1 MWLFVRFL
9 PHGKSGFGSAST
21 AEDVTA
27 GLDLSGR
34 TVLVTGSNSGLG
46 LETARVL
53 ALRGARVLAAAR
65 SVEKAQQAVASL
77 PGAFVPLACELA
89 DPQSVRACVQSVK
102 QLGFPLDAIICNAG
116 IMALPKRERAFG
128 YELQFFTNHI
138 GHFMLVTGLL
148 DALSERGRVVVLSS
162 TMHKRAPSA
171 GIEFDDLSGER
182 NYTAWGAYGQ
192 SKLANVLFA
201 KQLAKR
207 FAGSGRTA
215 NAVHPGVI
223 PSPLA
228 RHFSPI
234 SRAVY
239 TSVGPLFLKDMARG
253 AATQCYVAVH
263 PDAAAISGEYFADC
277 NVKQASAQGRDAAL
291 AERLWSES
299 ERIVAG
305 LPASA

>member
-1 MWLFVRFL
+1 MSLFVRFL
-9 PHGKSGFGSAST
+9 PNGKSGFGSAST

-34 TVLVTGSNSGLG
+34 TVLITGSNSGLG

-53 ALRGARVLAAAR
+53 AGRGARVLAAAR
-65 SVEKAQQAVASL
+65 SVEKAQQAVADL
-77 PGAFVPLACELA
+77 PGTFVPLSCELA
-89 DPQSVRACVQSVK
+89 DPRSVRACVVSVK
-102 QLGFPLDAIICNAG
+102 QLGFSLDAIVCNAG
-116 IMALPKRERAFG
+116 IMALPKLEQAFG

-138 GHFMLVTGLL
+138 GHFMLVSGLL
-148 DALSERGRVVVLSS
+148 DSLSQRGRVVVLSS
-162 TMHKRAPSA
+162 AMHKRAPRA
-171 GIEFDDLSGER
+171 GIDFDNLSGER
-182 NYTAWGAYGQ
+182 HYTAWEAYGQ
-192 SKLANVLFA
+192 SKLANVLFT

-263 PDAAAISGEYFADC
+263 PDVAATSGEYFADC
-277 NVKQASAQGRDAAL
+277 NVKQPSSHALDADL

-299 ERIVAG
+299 QRIVAG
-305 LPASA
+305 LPS